1 MHLENIIDVL
11 SFIGIFVFAI
21 SGFATAANKKL
32 DLFGGIIISMVTALG
47 GGTLRDLLLNEPV
60 NWLANPVGMYLA
72 IVGGLSAML
81 FKRHMIKL
89 RKTLFLFDTIGI
101 SLFTISGIQ
110 LAQSQGYNSFVLI
123 IIGVISATFGGVIRD
138 ILCNEI
144 PLIFRKEIYATACIL
159 GAMIYLVLDYYE
171 FNLVLKTVIAC
182 ASIISIRTLAVVKGY
197 RFPILNSDI
206 NK

>member
-32 DLFGGIIISMVTALG
+32 DLFGGIIIAMVTALG

-60 NWLANPVGMYLA
+60 NWLDNPVGMYLA

-81 FKRHMIKL
+81 FKKHMIKL

-110 LAQSQGYNSFVLI
+110 LAQPQGYNSFVLI

-171 FNLVLKTVIAC
+171 LNLVLKTAIAC

-206 NK
+206 N

>member
-1 MHLENIIDVL
+1 MRLENIIDVL

-32 DLFGGIIISMVTALG
+32 DLFGGIIIAMVTALG

-171 FNLVLKTVIAC
+171 LNLVLKTVIAC

>member
-32 DLFGGIIISMVTALG
+32 DLFGGIIIAMVTALG

-171 FNLVLKTVIAC
+171 LNLVLKTVIAC